1 MNRGAKKNIESI
13 FVIAGL
19 FVVVLLSVFAVAFP
33 YVLYSAKFG
42 TAENGTFENASDSSA
57 KFFNI
62 TINWTN
68 ASFTA
73 IYVNNNWSQ
82 VNITLPPNFTFLHN
96 AFFKIGN
103 NGTNASYAG
112 FTFTNTTNFNAYD
125 NISNV
130 LSWSNFASIL
140 LNGSENG
147 TFWFNATPG
156 TAGWYN
162 ITVTIVNQTA
172 GSGAG
177 VYGQIYRNVSVFV
190 NTTVD
195 GPSLL
200 NQTSGE
206 TVPAGHNFSALKS
219 GMNYSN
225 ASLDVIR
232 ITGPVDYPEILRIA
246 IINNTGAAEI
256 VNFTGNQSTT
266 GTGPNP
272 DGYWYKKI
280 NASYQMSNVTNGTT
294 LTYNITILVRE
305 GTNNLSDN
313 YTFFNIRFDN
323 TKPIVQSANISGP
336 TSGGNYSQN
345 ITLNITGTD
354 ATGITGFWNITN
366 ASAAAQQNLTLE
378 IRRSDGNIMISDFNT
393 TYIPDGIYNISFFA
407 NDTAGNNNNHSDTYA
422 GAPKVTGVRIDN
434 TVPTVTL
441 AKNTASS
448 TKNKLVVDI
457 TVSDKWP
464 GNINGACTA
473 DRGSGAID
481 GSGAGTHTYTE
492 QNLACG
498 TSITL
503 AITCNDFAGNSKTT
517 SITTSTNAC
526 GDSGGGG
533 GGSGG
538 GSGGTTWSNTYA
550 EDNVELGEKEGG
562 VQKELGGSQRVK
574 LKVSGDTHYVGLKS
588 LTASTATIE
597 VSSTPQEATLQVGDE
612 RKFDI
617 DADGSLYDLYV
628 KLNSIA
634 NNKADV
640 TIMAISETITE
651 ETIAEEGAQQQE
663 AENAAGEEESLPPP
677 ASKSKSMLII
687 VIVLA
692 IIIAGVV
699 YFVVKRK

>member
-112 FTFTNTTNFNAYD
+112 FTFTNTTNFNAHD

-130 LSWSNFASIL
+130 LSWSNFAGIL
-140 LNGSENG
+140 INGSENA

-162 ITVTIVNQTA
+162 ITITIVNQTA

-190 NTTVD
+190 NTSVS

-225 ASLDVIR
+225 ATLDVIR

-246 IINNTGAAEI
+246 IINNTGATVI
-256 VNFTGNQSTT
+256 VNFTGNQSAS
-266 GTGPNP
+266 GTGPKA
-272 DGYWYKKI
+272 DGYWYKKL

-305 GTNNLSDN
+305 GTHNLSDN
-313 YTFFNIRFDN
+313 YTFFDIRFDN
-323 TKPIVQSANISGP
+323 TKPIVQSANISAP
-336 TSGGNYSQN
+336 LSGGNYSQV
-345 ITLNITGTD
+345 ITLNVTGTD
-354 ATGITGFWNITN
+354 ATGITGFWNFTN
-366 ASAAAQQNLTLE
+366 ASATAGVAAEKQNATAE
-378 IRRSDGNIMISDFNT
+378 ISSSNGKIMVATINT
-393 TYIPDGIYNISFFA
+393 TGLGDGYWNISFFA
-407 NDTAGNNNNHSDTYA
+407 NDTAGNSNNHSDTYA
-422 GAPKVTGVRIDN
+422 GAPKVTNVVIDN
-434 TVPTVTL
+434 HAPTVTL
-441 AKNTASS
+441 KRSATS
-448 TKNKLVVDI
+448 TKNSLVV
-457 TVSDKWP
+457 S
-464 GNINGACTA
+464 
-473 DRGSGAID
+473 
-481 GSGAGTHTYTE
+481 
-492 QNLACG
+492 
-498 TSITL
+498 
-503 AITCNDFAGNSKTT
+503 
-517 SITTSTNAC
+517 
-526 GDSGGGG
+526 
-533 GGSGG
+533 
-538 GSGGTTWSNTYA
+538 
-550 EDNVELGEKEGG
+550 
-562 VQKELGGSQRVK
+562 
-574 LKVSGDTHYVGLKS
+574 
-588 LTASTATIE
+588 
-597 VSSTPQEATLQVGDE
+597 
-612 RKFDI
+612 
-617 DADGSLYDLYV
+617 
-628 KLNSIA
+628 
-634 NNKADV
+634 
-640 TIMAISETITE
+640 
-651 ETIAEEGAQQQE
+651 
-663 AENAAGEEESLPPP
+663 
-677 ASKSKSMLII
+677 
-687 VIVLA
+687 
-692 IIIAGVV
+692 
-699 YFVVKRK
+699 